1 MTQDTELYER
11 LGSMETN
18 IEYIKSG
25 IDELK
30 KCDECNEE
38 RIAQIEKK
46 ISYFSGASA
55 VVLSIIGYIGY
66 KVMAWSQ

>member
-1 MTQDTELYER
+1 
-11 LGSMETN
+11 METN

-30 KCDECNEE
+30 NCDEWNEE
-38 RIAQIEKK
+38 RIVQIEKR

-66 KVMAWSQ
+66 KVMGWPQ